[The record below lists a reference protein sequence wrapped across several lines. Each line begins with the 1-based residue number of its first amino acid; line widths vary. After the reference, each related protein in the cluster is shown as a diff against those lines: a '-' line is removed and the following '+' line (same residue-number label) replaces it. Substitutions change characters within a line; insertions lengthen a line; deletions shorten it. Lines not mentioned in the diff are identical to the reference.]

1 MPKEM
6 AESIGAEKVVIGLHP
21 DNAGAHQLYES
32 LGFEDHGHRFGKEMA
47 VVKQLPD

>member
-6 AESIGAEKVVIGLHP
+6 AESIGAEKVVIGHHP

-32 LGFEDHGHRFGKEMA
+32 LGFEDHGHRFDKEMA
-47 VVKQLPD
+47 VVKYIK